1 VFFDF
6 DKANLSPDA
15 RQVVDAAV
23 NAVCSDIARRIALI
37 GKADLTGTDRY
48 NMSLSRRRADNV
60 RDALLEDGV
69 TPDRIDDHWMGD
81 REPPVPTA
89 NGVRESRNRVVEV
102 SLR

>member
-1 VFFDF
+1 MLDSGCP
-6 DKANLSPDA
+6 LSAPG
-15 RQVVDAAV
+15 R
-23 NAVCSDIARRIALI
+23 
-37 GKADLTGTDRY
+37 
-48 NMSLSRRRADNV
+48 V